1 MSCEPCL
8 KRASHLKSLS
18 AAVRTAPA
26 GAEDFVV
33 DALALHDHLGSL
45 KPLFADPRI
54 LKVAQ
59 ALGMMLTAVHLWAAS
74 LA

>member
-8 KRASHLKSLS
+8 KRASSLS

-45 KPLFADPRI
+45 KPLFADLRI

-59 ALGMMLTAVHLWAAS
+59 ALGA
-74 LA
+74 